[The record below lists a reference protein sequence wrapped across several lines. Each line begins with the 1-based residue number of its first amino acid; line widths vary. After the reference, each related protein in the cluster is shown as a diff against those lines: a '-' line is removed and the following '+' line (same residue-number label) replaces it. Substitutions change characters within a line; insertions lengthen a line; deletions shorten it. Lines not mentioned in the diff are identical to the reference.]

1 MSSSYIG
8 RVPEVGNYRKADSI
22 SVVNGQATYNLTVN
36 SNAVN
41 PNANQVICSLNGVIQ
56 SSNDSFTIASNQIT
70 FASNLVTGD
79 VIDFILI
86 LGDTLDIGTPSDN
99 TVGITQLNVSD
110 GSNGQ
115 ALTTNGSG
123 TLAFSSVSADA
134 DNYFATSGLSNK
146 DLGNGLHIKT
156 NDTGGTVSGDAD
168 ELVLEGSAEAGLT
181 ILGTNS
187 NRIFFGDASSPA
199 IGWIRYFHN
208 DNHMDFGV
216 NNSTAMSID
225 SSQRLSFGADATS
238 TPRLH
243 YPNNDPQFVTSVG
256 STSDR
261 NHYAFRNTNGHVG
274 AIRTNN
280 NTTHY
285 ETSSDYRLKENEVAI
300 SDGITRLKTLKPYRF
315 NFKTNPD
322 KTVDGF
328 FAHEVSSVVPEAISG
343 EKDAVDSDNNPIH
356 QGIDQSKLV
365 PLLTSA
371 LQEAI
376 TKIETLEARVQ
387 ALENA

>member
-1 MSSSYIG
+1 MSTIEVNKITPVSGGTTVQVGESGDTINIPAGATIANAGTATGFGVSLANGVDNRVVTASS
-8 RVPEVGNYRKADSI
+8 ATAL
-22 SVVNGQATYNLTVN
+22 NGEANLTYNGTIL
-36 SNAVN
+36 
-41 PNANQVICSLNGVIQ
+41 GVGG
-56 SSNDSFTIASNQIT
+56 
-70 FASNLVTGD
+70 TGD
-79 VIDFILI
+79 
-86 LGDTLDIGTPSDN
+86 LGTG
-99 TVGITQLNVSD
+99 VHV
-110 GSNGQ
+110 
-115 ALTTNGSG
+115 
-123 TLAFSSVSADA
+123 
-134 DNYFATSGLSNK
+134 
-146 DLGNGLHIKT
+146 KT

-199 IGWIRYFHN
+199 VGWIRYFHN

-216 NNSTAMSID
+216 NESTAMSID

-261 NHYAFRNTNGHVG
+261 NHYAFRNTNGQVG
-274 AIRTNN
+274 AIRTNGSS
-280 NTTHY
+280 THY

-300 SDGITRLKTLKPYRF
+300 SDGITRLKSLKPYKF
-315 NFKTNPD
+315 NFKTD
-322 KTVDGF
+322 ADTTVDGF
-328 FAHEVSSVVPEAISG
+328 FAHEVTPVVPEAISG
-343 EKDAVDSDNNPIH
+343 DKDAMAKVYYEEGDTIPEDKKVGDFKEYSTTEIQP
-356 QGIDQSKLV
+356 QAIDQSKLV

-376 TKIETLEARVQ
+376 TKIETLEAKVA
-387 ALENA
+387 ALESA